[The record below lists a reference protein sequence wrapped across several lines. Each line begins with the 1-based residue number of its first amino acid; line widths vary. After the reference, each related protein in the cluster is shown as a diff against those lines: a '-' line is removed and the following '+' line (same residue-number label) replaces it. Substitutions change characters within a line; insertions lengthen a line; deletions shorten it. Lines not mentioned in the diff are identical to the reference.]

1 MATQNETAYG
11 FIGLEHLFG
20 QRIKEIGVER
30 VRGLIEETTKA
41 WNTEITAMLGGWS
54 TPSTIIKE
62 RVELPGAGTLEP
74 LDETGWGNPQPSK
87 EFGSYDV
94 GYPIQAG
101 GAAWGTNR
109 VTAALMTLEE
119 ANRQMLFVMRK
130 DATWLR
136 QRMLA
141 SIFSNSAW
149 TYNDKFLGDVSVKPL
164 ANNDTVTY
172 LKSGQ
177 TNPSTSNHYL
187 AQSQPISD
195 AYNPFPTIYDTLIQY
210 PSNSG
215 PFVVYIPTSMK
226 ASVEALADFVKV
238 SDPDIDPA
246 ITRDR
251 ITGDGQGDRSV
262 ALPGGRIYG
271 KTDFCWIVEWRA
283 LPDNYM
289 IGVAMGAGRF
299 MRMRQ
304 WDDQTLQGLFPEYHS
319 PDGNLNLNRFIR
331 YAGFGVYNRVAALA
345 YQIGAA
351 SYSAPTGFVTPLP

>member
-1 MATQNETAYG
+1 MAIQNETAYG

-41 WNTEITAMLGGWS
+41 WNAEITAMLSGWS

-62 RVELPGAGTLEP
+62 RVELPGSGTLEP
-74 LDETGWGNPQPSK
+74 LDETGWGNPQPAR

-94 GYPIQAG
+94 GYPMQAG

-109 VTAALMTLEE
+109 VTAALMTLDE

-141 SIFSNSAW
+141 AIFSNTAW
-149 TYNDKFLGDVSVKPL
+149 TYNDKFLGEVSVRPL
-164 ANNDTVTY
+164 ANDDSVTF
-172 LKSGQ
+172 LKTGQ
-177 TNPSTSNHYL
+177 TNPSTANHYL
-187 AQSQPISD
+187 AQAQGISD
-195 AYNPFPTIYDTLIQY
+195 AYNPFPTIYDTLQQY

-215 PFVVYIPTSMK
+215 PFVVYIPTSLK

-238 SDPDIDPA
+238 ADDDIDQS

-251 ITGDGQGDRSV
+251 LRSNGDRTV
-262 ALPGGRIYG
+262 ALPGGRVYG
-271 KTDFCWIVEWRA
+271 KTDMCWIVEWRA
-283 LPDNYM
+283 MPDNYM
-289 IGVAMGAGRF
+289 IAVARGAGRF
-299 MRMRQ
+299 LRMRQ
-304 WDDQTLQGLFPEYHS
+304 WDDETLQGLFPEYHS

-331 YAGFGVYNRVAALA
+331 YAGFGVYNRIAALV
-345 YQIGAA
+345 YQIGSATYTTPTG
-351 SYSAPTGFVTPLP
+351 YSAPLP